1 MTEKRY
7 YKVGGHV
14 IEVELAEPW
23 HFKALSPKE
32 AEVAEK
38 LRAGEDLGVI
48 PVPADKLEDLALNR
62 EITGKD
68 AIKGD
73 RYGLDFSQ
81 YAPFEVAESAPLMT
95 LRVQYERPGWLVKA
109 EEEKAWRQVVRV
121 DEVPPFY
128 EGRVLDGRIIYEF
141 YPAEDVSAGIF
152 VIEEDYKTGTYYP
165 REKMG
170 PRVTMFQV
178 NTVLM
183 ILYTFA
189 AAPYN
194 TLLLHSS
201 MVRLD
206 GKANLFFGVSGTGK
220 STHSRLWLEHV
231 KGCDLMNDDNPIIR
245 FDDRG
250 TLIGYGSPWSGKTL
264 CYRNV
269 SAPVRALVRL
279 EQAPENRINR
289 LFTLD
294 AYASVVAASSTIRW
308 NRRIMD
314 ALIPTV
320 ERVAMTVPCY
330 HLGCRPDAEAVEVCK
345 NCINES

>member
-14 IEVELAEPW
+14 VEVDLAEPW

-32 AEVAEK
+32 AEVVER
-38 LRAGEDLGVI
+38 LRRGEDVGVI
-48 PVPADKLEDLALNR
+48 PVPADKLDDLALNKD
-62 EITGKD
+62 ITGKD
-68 AIKGD
+68 SIKGD

-81 YAPFEVAESAPLMT
+81 YAPFETDPCEPLMT
-95 LRVQYERPGWLVKA
+95 LRVQYERPEWLVRA
-109 EEEKAWRQVVRV
+109 EEERTWKEVVRV

-128 EGRVLDGRIIYEF
+128 EGRVLDGHTIYEF
-141 YPAEDVSAGIF
+141 YPAADVSAGIF
-152 VIEEDYKTGTYYP
+152 VMEDDYRTGTYYP

-189 AAPYN
+189 TAPLG

-231 KGCDLMNDDNPIIR
+231 PGCDLMNDDNPVIR
-245 FDDRG
+245 FDGNG

-279 EQAPENRINR
+279 EQAPENRIR
-289 LFTLD
+289 PLHALD

-314 ALIPTV
+314 ALVPTV
-320 ERVAMTVPCY
+320 ERVAMNVPCF
-330 HLGCRPDAEAVEVCK
+330 HLGCRPDAEAVKVCK
-345 NCINES
+345 EGIQ

>member
-7 YKVGGHV
+7 YKVGDHV
-14 IEVELAEPW
+14 MEVVLAEPW

-32 AEVAEK
+32 AEVVEK
-38 LRAGEDLGVI
+38 LRRGEDIGVI
-48 PVPADKLEDLALNR
+48 PVPADKLDDLALNKDL
-62 EITGKD
+62 TGKD
-68 AIKGD
+68 SVKGD

-81 YAPFEVAESAPLMT
+81 YAPFEVPECEPRMT
-95 LRVQYERPGWLVKA
+95 LHVQYERPDWLVRA
-109 EEEKAWRQVVRV
+109 EEEKNWKEVVRV
-121 DEVPPFY
+121 DEVAPFY

-141 YPAEDVSAGIF
+141 YPAEGVSAGIF
-152 VIEEDYKTGTYYP
+152 VIEDDYRTGTYYP

-189 AAPYN
+189 TAPFD

-201 MVRLD
+201 MVRLH

-220 STHSRLWLEHV
+220 STHSRLWLEYV
-231 KGCDLMNDDNPIIR
+231 PECDLMNDDNPIIR
-245 FDDRG
+245 FDKDG

-279 EQAPENRINR
+279 EQAPENRIR
-289 LFTLD
+289 PLHALD

-314 ALIPTV
+314 ALVPTV
-320 ERVAMTVPCY
+320 ERVAMHVPCF
-330 HLGCRPDAEAVEVCK
+330 HLGCRPDEEAVKVCK
-345 NCINES
+345 EGISK

>member
-14 IEVELAEPW
+14 VEVELAEPW

-32 AEVAEK
+32 AEVVER
-38 LRAGEDLGVI
+38 LRRGEDVGVI
-48 PVPADKLEDLALNR
+48 PVPADKLDDLALNR
-62 EITGKD
+62 DITGKD
-68 AIKGD
+68 SIKGD

-81 YAPFEVAESAPLMT
+81 YAPFETDPCEPLMT
-95 LRVQYERPGWLVKA
+95 LRVQYERPEWLVRA
-109 EEEKAWRQVVRV
+109 EEERAWKEVVRV

-128 EGRVLDGRIIYEF
+128 EGRVLDGHTIYEF
-141 YPAEDVSAGIF
+141 YPAADVSAGIF
-152 VIEEDYKTGTYYP
+152 VMEDDYRTGTYYP

-189 AAPYN
+189 TAPLG

-201 MVRLD
+201 MVRRD

-231 KGCDLMNDDNPIIR
+231 PGCDLMNDDNPVIR
-245 FDDRG
+245 FDGND

-279 EQAPENRINR
+279 EQAPENRIR
-289 LFTLD
+289 PLHALD

-314 ALIPTV
+314 ALVPTV
-320 ERVAMTVPCY
+320 ERVAMNVPCF
-330 HLGCRPDAEAVEVCK
+330 HLGCRPDAEAVKVCK
-345 NCINES
+345 EGIQ